1 MIKRFTLLLGAV
13 TTILVLVV
21 FGTWFYRYSEG
32 WSIVNSLY
40 FTVMTLTTVG
50 YGDFVPSHDVSKI
63 VTVVYGII
71 SIPIML
77 FILGV
82 LAENYF
88 EVRMKGLESRLRD
101 ILSQEKEIEEEIE
114 ETEEKIV
121 NAKKSAIIE

>member
-1 MIKRFTLLLGAV
+1 LGAL
-13 TTILVLVV
+13 TTILILVI
-21 FGTWFYRYSEG
+21 FGTWFYTYSEG
-32 WSIVNSLY
+32 WRVVDSLY

-88 EVRMKGLESRLRD
+88 EHRMKGLESRLRD

-114 ETEEKIV
+114 ETEEKMESS
-121 NAKKSAIIE
+121 KKSAISE